1 MENFCRN
8 CGKELEE
15 NAKVCR
21 HCGKQVAKKTF
32 LDKKLLILIP
42 IIIIILLALS
52 FMFLHPST
60 QIVKVDNVEF
70 ELPSDYVNEPSRTE
84 VSTDENVKSSAMG
97 WSNDKHYIEIGVT
110 RPIGSGI
117 NGDEIA
123 SKIGGTPTKMYGY
136 TGYLLEYADGG
147 HAFVFGMK
155 DKVCMIYVSDYD
167 GFGDVKV
174 IG

>member
-1 MENFCRN
+1 MENYCRN
-8 CGKELEE
+8 CGKKLEKS
-15 NAKVCR
+15 AKVCPY
-21 HCGKQVAKKTF
+21 CGKPIPKRTVFNVKSVTF
-32 LDKKLLILIP
+32 LAIVA
-42 IIIIILLALS
+42 IIIIALS
-52 FMFLHPST
+52 FMFVHPST
-60 QIVKVDNVEF
+60 QTVKVDNVEF
-70 ELPSDYVNEPSRTE
+70 ELPNNYKNEPSRTE

-123 SKIGGTPTKMYGY
+123 ASIGGTPTKMYGY
-136 TGYLLEYADGG
+136 TGYFLEYDDGG
-147 HAFVFGMK
+147 RAFVFGMK

-167 GFGDVKV
+167 AFGDVKV